1 MPYDLLRKR
10 ENSLVQLENQLP
22 SPSSTK
28 KEANLFSIL
37 KNSIGKELSSIT
49 MPVEFNE
56 PLSFLQRI
64 SEYMEYSYLLKT
76 ASECS
81 DPLQRLQYMSA
92 FAVSAL
98 ASNWERLNKPFNPL
112 LGETYEL
119 CREDLG
125 FRLVCEQVSHHP
137 PVSAFHA
144 ESEDFQFYGN
154 IHPRLKFWGKSLE
167 IKPEGTLTVHLLK
180 HKEVYSWTNVHCCVH
195 NIIIGKLWFEQYGM
209 MEIHC
214 HTNGMTA
221 QLNFKSAGWF
231 GRDLHRVEGFIVDNQ
246 KKKLCFLYGKWTDY
260 LKVCLMED
268 YEEYTKT
275 HADVCNKHKHNT
287 SMTDGGVGDDSNHDT
302 PTKKFSNKLNVLTR
316 SFTGGGS
323 RDRSTSPEPPVS
335 PHDPSEDDNGAIP
348 KSDSSVSL
356 DIPNSTALWH
366 VQQRPDD
373 SLKYYNFT
381 SFAMA
386 LNELQDSWKKSLPI
400 TDSRLR
406 PDIRMLEQGD
416 TEGAAAEKNRLEE
429 KQRDARKQRKKKK
442 ETWNPKWFVQGR
454 VPHIKN
460 EIWLFNNSYWSQD
473 FADSPDI
480 F

>member
-1 MPYDLLRKR
+1 MAGQS
-10 ENSLVQLENQLP
+10 ENHSSKYRNQLP
-22 SPSSTK
+22 SPSSNK
-28 KEANLFSIL
+28 KEANLFGIL

-64 SEYMEYSYLLKT
+64 SEYMEYSFLLKI
-76 ASECS
+76 ASQCD
-81 DPLQRLQYMSA
+81 DPLQRLQYLSA

-98 ASNWERLNKPFNPL
+98 ASNWERLCKPFNPL
-112 LGETYEL
+112 LGETFEL

-209 MEIHC
+209 MEIQC
-214 HTNGMTA
+214 HTTGMTA
-221 QLNFKSAGWF
+221 QLNFKPAGWF
-231 GRDLHRVEGFIVDNQ
+231 GRDLHNIEGFITDKQ
-246 KKKLCFLYGKWTDY
+246 KKKLCFIYGKWTDY
-260 LKVCLMED
+260 LKVCSMED
-268 YEEYTKT
+268 YDEYMRT
-275 HADVCNKHKHNT
+275 HADSLNKHKHNT
-287 SMTDGGVGDDSNHDT
+287 SMSDGSNPDDSNHDT

-316 SFTGGGS
+316 SFTGGG
-323 RDRSTSPEPPVS
+323 RSTSPEPPVS
-335 PHDPSEDDNGAIP
+335 PHDPPVDDNGDIP
-348 KSDSSVSL
+348 KSDNSTSL
-356 DIPNSTALWH
+356 DIPNSTTLWQ

-386 LNELQDSWKKSLPI
+386 LNELQDWMKTLPK

-416 TEGAAAEKNRLEE
+416 TEGAATEKNRLEE

-442 ETWNPKWFVQGR
+442 ETWKPMWFYQSK

-460 EIWLFNNSYWSQD
+460 EIWLFNHKYWTRD
-473 FADSPDI
+473 FSESPDI

>member
-1 MPYDLLRKR
+1 MAPHKPRKR
-10 ENSLVQLENQLP
+10 SPIQDTDDEDMIVYDMAEQIETPKKNDKYFLSEEYWKNESWRQEEFLHVMTPTRVRNSQ
-22 SPSSTK
+22 K
-28 KEANLFSIL
+28 
-37 KNSIGKELSSIT
+37 
-49 MPVEFNE
+49 
-56 PLSFLQRI
+56 
-64 SEYMEYSYLLKT
+64 
-76 ASECS
+76 
-81 DPLQRLQYMSA
+81 
-92 FAVSAL
+92 
-98 ASNWERLNKPFNPL
+98 
-112 LGETYEL
+112 
-119 CREDLG
+119 EDLG
-125 FRLVCEQVSHHP
+125 FQLVCEQVSHHP

-214 HTNGMTA
+214 HTNGLTA

-231 GRDLHRVEGFIVDNQ
+231 GRDLHRIEGFIVDSQ

-260 LKVCLMED
+260 LKVCSMED
-268 YEEYTKT
+268 YEEFTKT
-275 HADVCNKHKHNT
+275 HADVFNKHKHNT
-287 SMTDGGVGDDSNHDT
+287 SMSDGGVADDSNHDT

-335 PHDPSEDDNGAIP
+335 PHDPPEDDNGAIP
-348 KSDSSVSL
+348 KSDSAVSL

-366 VQQRPDD
+366 VQQRPED

-386 LNELQDSWKKSLPI
+386 LNELQDAWKKSLPK

-406 PDIRMLEQGD
+406 PDIRMMEQGD
-416 TEGAAAEKNRLEE
+416 MEGAAAEKNRLEE

-442 ETWNPKWFVQGR
+442 ETWNPKWFYQGK

-460 EIWLFNNSYWSQD
+460 EIWLFNNSYWSRD
-473 FADSPDI
+473 FADCPDI